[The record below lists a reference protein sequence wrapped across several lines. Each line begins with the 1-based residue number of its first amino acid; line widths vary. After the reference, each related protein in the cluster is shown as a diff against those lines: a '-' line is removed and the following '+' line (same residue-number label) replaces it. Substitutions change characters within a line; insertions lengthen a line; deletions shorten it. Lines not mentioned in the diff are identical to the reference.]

1 VSVTIDN
8 KPAAVY
14 FISPTQLDVQVPDD
28 ANQGPVQVIVTNAN
42 GSSDPVAANLSTLA
56 PSLFTVDGQ
65 HLAAT
70 HANNLMIGQ
79 SSPAKPGEVIVL
91 YGTGFGPTNPAIP
104 AGVVVSAP
112 SPLLSPSD
120 LTISIGGSV
129 ADIAYAGITE
139 AGVWQFNIAV
149 PLSVAD
155 GDAPVMASI
164 KGLST
169 QSGTF
174 LTIQH

>member
-42 GSSDPVAANLSTLA
+42 GSSDPVTANLSTLA
-56 PSLFTVDGQ
+56 PSLFTVDGR

-70 HANNLMIGQ
+70 HANNLVIGQ
-79 SSPAKPGEVIVL
+79 SAPAKPGEVISL

-112 SPLLSPSD
+112 SPLQSLSD

-129 ADIAYAGITE
+129 VDIVYAGITA
-139 AGVWQFNIAV
+139 AGVWQFNITV
-149 PLSVAD
+149 PSVAD
-155 GDAPVMASI
+155 GDTPVMASI

-169 QSGTF
+169 QSGTL